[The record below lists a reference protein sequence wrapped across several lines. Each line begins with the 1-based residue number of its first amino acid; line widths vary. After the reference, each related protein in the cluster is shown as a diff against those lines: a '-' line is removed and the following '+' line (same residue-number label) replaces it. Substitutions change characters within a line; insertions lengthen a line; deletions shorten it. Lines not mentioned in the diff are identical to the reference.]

1 MGDASLTSIALLL
14 GITVLAVAV
23 LRRFQVPTVIA
34 YLAAG
39 VVLGPQML
47 GWLGSDGQASPIAEL
62 GVILLLF
69 ALGLEFSLPRLI
81 AMRRELLVVGGAQV
95 AITLVVLPLLAPLF
109 GVRTQTA
116 IVLGAVFALSS
127 TAIVLKQLSEQT
139 ELNLAHGRL
148 ALGVLLFQDLAVVPM
163 LILIPMLAAG
173 AESEL
178 AFGIARALIEG
189 AIAVAVVLL
198 AGRWLL
204 RPLFHE
210 IARSESTELF
220 TLTVLLVV
228 VGASASTHALG
239 LSAALGA
246 FLGGMMLAETE
257 YRHQVEAD
265 VRPFRD
271 VLLGAFFIAIGTLL
285 VPRVVLEHWDWVLG
299 ALLFVIPFKT
309 ALIAVLSRGF
319 TADWNGAWRTG
330 LVLAQGGEFGF
341 ALIAL
346 ALTQGV
352 IREDVGQ
359 VVLASII
366 VSMAIAPF
374 LIRANARIAGAF
386 SRSTEEAERQALAHE
401 VGAMPGH
408 HSGHVVIVGYGRVG
422 QNVAR
427 FLEKESF
434 DYVALDLDP
443 VRIRTARAA
452 GEPVY
457 YGDGTN
463 PDTLRAAGIERA
475 RVLLITYW
483 QVGVA
488 LKVLHQARR
497 LNPMIPVL
505 VRTKDDSRLDE
516 LMVAGATEVIPET
529 LEASLMVASHLL
541 VLLTVPM
548 SRVVRHINEVRG
560 SRYGLLRSVF
570 RGRDARAIDSKH
582 AFREQLETVELRKD
596 ARAAGMRIDEL
607 GLDELGITITAV
619 RRDGIVGRSPSA
631 DLVLRSGDVL
641 VLYGKPEDLERA
653 DEILL
658 GG

>member
-1 MGDASLTSIALLL
+1 MGEVSLTSIALLL

-23 LRRFQVPTVIA
+23 LRRAKVPTVIA

-39 VVLGPQML
+39 LVLGPQVL
-47 GWLGSDGQASPIAEL
+47 GWLGSDGQSSPVAEL
-62 GVILLLF
+62 GVVLLLF
-69 ALGLEFSLPRLI
+69 ALGLEFSLPRLVS
-81 AMRRELLVVGGAQV
+81 MWRELLVVGGAQV
-95 AITLVVLPLLAPLF
+95 AITLGVMPLLAAPL
-109 GVRTQTA
+109 GIRTETA
-116 IVLGAVFALSS
+116 IVLGAVFAMSS
-127 TAIVLKQLSEQT
+127 TAIVIKQLSEQT

-148 ALGVLLFQDLAVVPM
+148 ALGVLLFQDLAVVPL

-173 AESEL
+173 AEGSL
-178 AFGIARALIEG
+178 AFGIGRALVEG
-189 AIAVAVVLL
+189 AIAVALVLL

-210 IARSESTELF
+210 IARSGSTELF

-228 VGASASTHALG
+228 VGCAAMTHALG

-285 VPRVVLEHWDWVLG
+285 VPQVVLDHWDWVLG
-299 ALLFVIPFKT
+299 ALLFVIPFKI
-309 ALIAVLSRGF
+309 ALITVLSRRF
-319 TADWNGAWRTG
+319 TAGWNGALRTG

-352 IREDVGQ
+352 IRVEVGQ
-359 VVLASII
+359 VVLAAII
-366 VSMAIAPF
+366 LSMAIAPF
-374 LIRANARIAGAF
+374 LIRYNERIAARF
-386 SRSTEEAERQALAHE
+386 ARSTEEAERETLAHE
-401 VGAMPGH
+401 VAQMPGH

-488 LKVLHQARR
+488 LKVLHQVRA
-497 LNPMIPVL
+497 LNPLIPVL

-516 LMVAGATEVIPET
+516 LMLAGATEVIPET

-548 SRVVRHINEVRG
+548 PRVVRHINEVRAG
-560 SRYGLLRSVF
+560 RYGLLRSVF
-570 RGRDARAIDSKH
+570 RGRDARAIDQSH
-582 AFREQLETVELRKD
+582 AFREQLESVELIKN
-596 ARAAGMRIDEL
+596 ARAVGKRIDEL
-607 GLDELGITITAV
+607 ALDELGITITAL
-619 RRDGIVGRSPSA
+619 RRDGIVGRSPSP
-631 DLVLRSGDVL
+631 DLVLRGGDVL

>member
-1 MGDASLTSIALLL
+1 MGEVSLTSIALLL

-39 VVLGPQML
+39 VVLGPQVL
-47 GWLGSDGQASPIAEL
+47 GWLGSDGQSSPVAEL
-62 GVILLLF
+62 GVVLLLF

-81 AMRRELLVVGGAQV
+81 AMRRELVVVGGAQV
-95 AITLVVLPLLAPLF
+95 AITLCVMPLLAPLLD
-109 GVRTQTA
+109 VRTETA
-116 IVLGAVFALSS
+116 IVLGAVFAMSS
-127 TAIVLKQLSEQT
+127 TAIVVKLLAEQT
-139 ELNLAHGRL
+139 ELNLTHGRL
-148 ALGVLLFQDLAVVPM
+148 AIGVLLFQDLAVVPL
-163 LILIPMLAAG
+163 LILIPMLAGG
-173 AESEL
+173 AEGSI
-178 AFGIARALIEG
+178 AFGIGRAVVEG
-189 AIAVAVVLL
+189 AIAVTVVLL
-198 AGRWLL
+198 VGRWLL

-210 IARSESTELF
+210 IARSNSTELF
-220 TLTVLLVV
+220 TLAVLLVV
-228 VGASASTHALG
+228 VGCAALTHALG

-285 VPRVVLEHWDWVLG
+285 VPRVVLDHWDWVLG

-309 ALIAVLSRGF
+309 ALIASLARVF
-319 TADWNGAWRTG
+319 TADWNAAWRTG

-352 IREDVGQ
+352 IRAEVGQ
-359 VVLASII
+359 VVLAAII
-366 VSMAIAPF
+366 LSMALAPF
-374 LIRANARIAGAF
+374 LIRANARIAGRLA
-386 SRSTEEAERQALAHE
+386 RSTEEAERETLAQE
-401 VGAMPGH
+401 VAQMPGH
-408 HSGHVVIVGYGRVG
+408 HTGHVVIVGYGRVG

-483 QVGVA
+483 QTNVA

-516 LMVAGATEVIPET
+516 LMTAGATEVIPET

-570 RGRDARAIDSKH
+570 RGRDARVIDSKH
-582 AFREQLETVELRKD
+582 AFREQLETVELSKD
-596 ARAAGMRIDEL
+596 ARAAGQRL
-607 GLDELGITITAV
+607 GDLALDEAGILVTAV
-619 RRDGIVGRSPSA
+619 RREGIVGRSPSP
-631 DLVLRSGDVL
+631 DLVLRAGDVL
-641 VLYGKPEDLERA
+641 VLYGKPEDLEHA

>member
-1 MGDASLTSIALLL
+1 MGQVSLSSIALLL
-14 GITVLAVAV
+14 TITVLAVAV
-23 LRRFQVPTVIA
+23 LRRFKVPTVIA

-39 VVLGPQML
+39 VVLGPQVL
-47 GWLGSDGQASPIAEL
+47 GWLGSDGQSSPIAEL
-62 GVILLLF
+62 GIVLLLF

-95 AITLVVLPLLAPLF
+95 LITLLVLPLVAPLL
-109 GVRTQTA
+109 GARTQTA
-116 IVLGAVFALSS
+116 IVLGAVFAMSS
-127 TAIVLKQLSEQT
+127 TAIVVKQLAEQT

-148 ALGVLLFQDLAVVPM
+148 AIGVLLFQDLAVVPL
-163 LILIPMLAAG
+163 LILIPMLASSD
-173 AESEL
+173 EISL
-178 AFGIARALIEG
+178 VFGISRALLEG
-189 AIAVAVVLL
+189 GLAVALVLL

-210 IARSESTELF
+210 IARAESTELF

-228 VGASASTHALG
+228 VGCAALTHALG

-257 YRHQVEAD
+257 FRHQVEAD

-271 VLLGAFFIAIGTLL
+271 VLLGGFFIAVGTLL
-285 VPRVVLEHWDWVLG
+285 VPQVVLDHWDWVLL
-299 ALLFVIPFKT
+299 ALLFLVVFKT
-309 ALIAVLSRGF
+309 ALIAALARTF
-319 TADWNGAWRTG
+319 TGDWHAALRTG

-341 ALIAL
+341 ALVAL
-346 ALTQGV
+346 ALTKGL

-359 VVLASII
+359 VMLAATVL
-366 VSMAIAPF
+366 SMAIAPL
-374 LIRANARIAGAF
+374 LIRHSGRIAGLVA
-386 SRSTEEAERQALAHE
+386 RSSEDAERAALAHDVAE
-401 VGAMPGH
+401 MPGH
-408 HSGHVVIVGYGRVG
+408 HSGHVVIIGYGRVG

-488 LKVLHQARR
+488 LKVLHQVRA
-497 LNPMIPVL
+497 LNPVLPVL
-505 VRTKDDSRLDE
+505 VRTRDDARLDE
-516 LMVAGATEVIPET
+516 LMAAGATEVIPET

-548 SRVVRHINEVRG
+548 TRVVRHINEVRG

-570 RGRDARAIDSKH
+570 RGRDARSIDPSH
-582 AFREQLETVELRKD
+582 AFREQLATVELSAD
-596 ARAAGMRIDEL
+596 AAAVGQRLGEL
-607 GLDELGITITAV
+607 GLEAAGVAVTAL
-619 RRDGIVGRSPSA
+619 RRDGIVGRNPSPELA
-631 DLVLRSGDVL
+631 LKVGDV
-641 VLYGKPEDLERA
+641 VVMFGKPEDLERA
-653 DEILL
+653 EEMLL

>member
-1 MGDASLTSIALLL
+1 MGEVSLTSIALLL

-39 VVLGPQML
+39 VVLGPQVL
-47 GWLGSDGQASPIAEL
+47 GWLGSDGQSSPVAEL
-62 GVILLLF
+62 GVVLLLF

-81 AMRRELLVVGGAQV
+81 AMRRELVVVGGAQV
-95 AITLVVLPLLAPLF
+95 AITLGVMPLLAPLLD
-109 GVRTQTA
+109 VRTETA
-116 IVLGAVFALSS
+116 IVLGAVFAMSS
-127 TAIVLKQLSEQT
+127 TAIVVKLLAEQT
-139 ELNLAHGRL
+139 ELNLTHGRL
-148 ALGVLLFQDLAVVPM
+148 AIGVLLFQDLAVVPL
-163 LILIPMLAAG
+163 LILIPMLASG
-173 AESEL
+173 AEGSI
-178 AFGIARALIEG
+178 AFGIGRAVVEG
-189 AIAVAVVLL
+189 ALAVTVVLL
-198 AGRWLL
+198 IGRWLL

-210 IARSESTELF
+210 IASSDSTELF
-220 TLTVLLVV
+220 TLAVLLVV
-228 VGASASTHALG
+228 VGCAALTHALG

-285 VPRVVLEHWDWVLG
+285 VPRVVLDHWDWVLG

-309 ALIAVLSRGF
+309 ALIAFLARTF

-352 IREDVGQ
+352 IRAEVGQ
-359 VVLASII
+359 VVLAAII
-366 VSMAIAPF
+366 LSMAIAPF
-374 LIRANARIAGAF
+374 LIRYNSRIAGRLA
-386 SRSTEEAERQALAHE
+386 RSTEEAERETLAQE
-401 VGAMPGH
+401 VAQMPGH
-408 HSGHVVIVGYGRVG
+408 HTGHVVIVGYGRVG

-483 QVGVA
+483 QTNVA

-497 LNPMIPVL
+497 LNPMVPVL

-516 LMVAGATEVIPET
+516 LMAAGATEVIPET

-570 RGRDARAIDSKH
+570 RGRDARVIDSTH
-582 AFREQLETVELRKD
+582 AFREQLETVELSKD
-596 ARAAGMRIDEL
+596 ARAAGRRLGEL
-607 GLDELGITITAV
+607 GLDEAGILVTAV
-619 RRDGIVGRSPSA
+619 RREGIVGRNPSP
-631 DLVLRSGDVL
+631 DLVLRAGDVL